1 MYYDDQARRFNLAS
15 GLAIGT
21 LVGAGLALLSA
32 SARAS
37 EREQSLRRVRG
48 RLREG
53 GEPVLRGLRRASE
66 RVRDGV
72 W

>member
-37 EREQSLRRVRG
+37 EREQSLRRIRS
-48 RLREG
+48 RIREG
-53 GEPVLRGLRRASE
+53 GGSALEGVRRASE
-66 RVRDGV
+66 RIRDRAR
-72 W
+72 